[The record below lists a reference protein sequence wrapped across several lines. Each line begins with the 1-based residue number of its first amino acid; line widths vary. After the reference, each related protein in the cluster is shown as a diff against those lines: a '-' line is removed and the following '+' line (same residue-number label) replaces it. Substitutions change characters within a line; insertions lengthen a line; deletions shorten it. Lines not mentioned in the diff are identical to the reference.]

1 MEKLILGT
9 RGSKLAVAQ
18 STWVAREIESATGVP
33 VELKIITTRGD
44 VVLDKPLAEIGG
56 KGLFTYE
63 LEQELL
69 NSTIDF
75 AVHSCKDLPTE
86 NPEGLD
92 IVCYPKREDSR
103 DAIVGSALRDGL
115 VIGTGSARRQAQIG
129 RLFAGELKGIRGNVD
144 TRIRKM
150 EEGQYD
156 SVVLAMAGLNRI
168 NIDREDVFP
177 LSVHQCVPAP
187 AQGALALQAKS
198 DRAEVI
204 ALLKQ
209 IECSRTRVCVEG
221 ERHFLHLIG
230 GGCHAALGAHAY
242 SIGHNNIYAL
252 HVFYK
257 EGDQVFEFEEY
268 TENNDNIKELAERCA
283 KIISEAIGQ

>member
-9 RGSKLAVAQ
+9 RGSKLAIAQ
-18 STWVAREIESATGVP
+18 SSWVAKEIEAATGVP

-69 NSTIDF
+69 HETIDF

-92 IVCYPKREDSR
+92 IVCYPKREDPR
-103 DAIVGSALRDGL
+103 DALVGQGLRDGL
-115 VIGTGSARRQAQIG
+115 VIGTGSARRQAQIQ
-129 RLFAGELKGIRGNVD
+129 RLFKGEFKGIRGNVD

-168 NIDREDVFP
+168 EIQRDDVFP
-177 LSVHQCVPAP
+177 LTIRQCVPAP

-198 DRAEVI
+198 DRTEVI
-204 ALLKQ
+204 DVLKQ
-209 IECSRTRVCVEG
+209 IECSTTRVCVEG

-242 SIGHNNIYAL
+242 PIHNGIRMF
-252 HVFYK
+252 HVFYQ
-257 EGDQVFEFEEY
+257 EGDKIFEFEKS
-268 TENNDNIKELAERCA
+268 TENDDNVKGLAEICA
-283 KIISEAIGQ
+283 QKIFEAIGQ